1 MPAATI
7 ATKVGKTLDIHRDF
21 ATPITLDD
29 KFILNDLTDAIDVFA
44 VQVITVHS
52 VRKIHLIEN
61 LPGRGEPYSMN
72 IGQCSIQVFVLRKVN
87 SSYSCQNLS
96 PSRK

>member
-1 MPAATI
+1 MPTASIT
-7 ATKVGKTLDIHRDF
+7 TKVGETLDVHRNLTT
-21 ATPITLDD
+21 AITLDN
-29 KFILNDLTDAIDVFA
+29 KFILNDLTDAIDV
-44 VQVITVHS
+44 VTVEVITVHS
-52 VRKIHLIEN
+52 IRKIHLVEN